1 MPQAEELQPGLE
13 RERESNAETFV
24 KEKWKQNLCV
34 QHSAGHFCYKAIVQD
49 LSSAVTVDNSAWQP
63 RK

>member
-1 MPQAEELQPGLE
+1 MTRTEGLQLGLE
-13 RERESNAETFV
+13 RERGDAEIFV
-24 KEKWKQNLCV
+24 KEKWKQNLCAPY
-34 QHSAGHFCYKAIVQD
+34 SAGPFLYKAIVQD